1 MIDIKKIFK
10 RSPAE
15 RPAEPRIKRLEISPS
30 PQGLYIDTDG
40 IAVTPLTD
48 TIGKKDFKW
57 VRDSYSVVVPGLME
71 WYGRYLHQVSNPDDG
86 FDWSGWHRD
95 GLLFTKEIYLSLP
108 RSVPMRYVVP
118 AEDRSNTLE
127 SFDVT
132 EGRIDSL
139 LDVIGNKPTEREAV
153 AFDNIAVGVKEEDG
167 YIVVRLKT
175 KGKFDNITFQMGNES
190 LELVREFLEKIA
202 LTDHETVSCESRQ
215 SDFDMYFYPQTIGGL
230 KHMGQLHI
238 FSDRE
243 FAFSAYINSRH
254 FVRSL
259 YRSIISYAG
268 SLNDSTVYKLF
279 QSRLLECYIDDARYR
294 HISRFRTNP
303 QLANLIGPALDN
315 IRKHFLGIYDSI
327 IEEDEYV

>member
-1 MIDIKKIFK
+1 MIDLKNIFK
-10 RSPAE
+10 RTPAK
-15 RPAEPRIKRLEISPS
+15 PAEPRIKRLEISPS
-30 PQGLYIDTDG
+30 PKGLYIDTDG

-48 TIGKKDFKW
+48 TIGKKDFRW

-86 FDWSGWHRD
+86 LDWSGWHRD
-95 GLLFTKEIYLSLP
+95 GLLFTKQIYLSLP

-132 EGRIDSL
+132 EDRIDSL

-153 AFDNIAVGVKEEDG
+153 ACDNIAVGVKEEDG

-175 KGKFDNITFQMGNES
+175 KGKFDNITFQMGNEN

-202 LTDHETVSCESRQ
+202 LTEHETVSCESHQ
-215 SDFDMYFYPQTIGGL
+215 SDFGMYFYPQTIGGL

-243 FAFSAYINSRH
+243 FVFSAYVNSRQLI
-254 FVRSL
+254 RSL
-259 YRSIISYAG
+259 YRSIISYVG
-268 SLNDSTVYKLF
+268 SPNDDRAYKSF
-279 QSRLLECYIDDARYR
+279 QSCVLECYIDDDRYED
-294 HISRFRTNP
+294 ISFFRNNRM
-303 QLANLIGPALDN
+303 LGKFIGPAIAN
-315 IRKHFLGIYDSI
+315 IRRHFQDIYNSI
-327 IEEDEYV
+327 FDESEYS

>member
-10 RSPAE
+10 RTSPANKPE
-15 RPAEPRIKRLEISPS
+15 EVRIKRLDLQASAR
-30 PQGLYIDTDG
+30 GLYIDTEG
-40 IAVTPLTD
+40 IAVTPHDD
-48 TIGKKDFKW
+48 TIEKKDFRW

-71 WYGRYLHQVSNPDDG
+71 WYARYLHQVSNPDDG
-86 FDWSGWHRD
+86 FDWKGWHRD
-95 GLLFTKEIYLSLP
+95 GLLFAKQIYLGLP
-108 RSVPMRYVVP
+108 RSVPMRYVIP
-118 AEDRSNTLE
+118 AEDDSNTLE

-153 AFDNIAVGVKEEDG
+153 ACDNIAVGVKEEDG
-167 YIVVRLKT
+167 YIVVRLRT

-190 LELVREFLEKIA
+190 LELMREFLEKIA
-202 LTDHETVSCESRQ
+202 LTDQETVSCESRQ
-215 SDFDMYFYPQTIGGL
+215 SDFGMYFYPQTIGGL

-268 SLNDSTVYKLF
+268 SSTTAL
-279 QSRLLECYIDDARYR
+279 YINCSNQDCWSATSTMRDTDTSHASAPIPNWRTSLARR
-294 HISRFRTNP
+294 
-303 QLANLIGPALDN
+303 
-315 IRKHFLGIYDSI
+315 
-327 IEEDEYV
+327 

>member
-15 RPAEPRIKRLEISPS
+15 RPPEPRIKRLEISPS
-30 PQGLYIDTDG
+30 PEGLYIDTEG
-40 IAVTPLTD
+40 VAITPHDD
-48 TIGKKDFKW
+48 TIEKKDFKW
-57 VRDSYSVVVPGLME
+57 TRGSYSVVVPGLME
-71 WYGRYLHQVSNPDDG
+71 WYRRYLHQVSNPDEG

-95 GLLFTKEIYLSLP
+95 GLLFAKQIYLSLP
-108 RSVPMRYVVP
+108 RNVPMRYVVP

-132 EGRIDSL
+132 EGRIGSL
-139 LDVIGNKPTEREAV
+139 LDVIGNKSNEREPV
-153 AFDNIAVGVKEEDG
+153 ACDNIAVGVKEEDG
-167 YIVVRLKT
+167 YIVARLRI
-175 KGKFDNITFQMGNES
+175 KGKCDSITFQMCNDS
-190 LELVREFLEKIA
+190 LEQLREFLEKIA
-202 LTDHETVSCESRQ
+202 LTEHETIACESRQ
-215 SDFDMYFYPQTIGGL
+215 SDFGMYFYPQTIGGL

-238 FSDRE
+238 FSGRE
-243 FAFSAYINSRH
+243 FAFSAYIYSRH

-268 SLNDSTVYKLF
+268 SLNDRTVYKLF

-303 QLANLIGPALDN
+303 KLANLIGPALDN